1 MRVLYLANGPAPY
14 RVDFFNELGKKCEL
28 TVAFER
34 IAASDRRWK
43 YDVNQTMFFRAVF
56 LNGVYT
62 SADTAFC
69 PSVTKLLKQNLFD
82 IFVVGGYSTPTGILS
97 IATLKRRKI
106 PFVINSD
113 GGFPKN
119 DSWLSGK
126 IKRSLISA
134 ANWWLSSGTKCT
146 DYLLYY
152 GAEKTKVFEYPFTSI
167 TYADLKLPPLTMER
181 KLSLKRKY
189 ALKDLVILAVGQFI
203 HRKGFDILLD
213 VWSKIETKNAC
224 LIIIGSGPES
234 RFYQEIISNNQLKNV
249 TLIDFLEKQRLCEF
263 YQLSDLFVFPTRY
276 DIWGLVLNEAL
287 AFGLPVISS
296 KQAASSWDLVVD
308 EKNGFMVDIS
318 RQEELTCRLQSLL
331 DNPELLK
338 IYSQNSLDMIQNYTI
353 ENMAQRHMD
362 IFEEIVMQSKFN
374 TGREKNI

>member
-1 MRVLYLANGPAPY
+1 
-14 RVDFFNELGKKCEL
+14 
-28 TVAFER
+28 
-34 IAASDRRWK
+34 
-43 YDVNQTMFFRAVF
+43 
-56 LNGVYT
+56 
-62 SADTAFC
+62 
-69 PSVTKLLKQNLFD
+69 
-82 IFVVGGYSTPTGILS
+82 
-97 IATLKRRKI
+97 
-106 PFVINSD
+106 
-113 GGFPKN
+113 
-119 DSWLSGK
+119 
-126 IKRSLISA
+126 
-134 ANWWLSSGTKCT
+134 
-146 DYLLYY
+146 
-152 GAEKTKVFEYPFTSI
+152 
-167 TYADLKLPPLTMER
+167 
-181 KLSLKRKY
+181 
-189 ALKDLVILAVGQFI
+189 VILAVGQFI